1 MAGPGMQH
9 RRVQEEDDGT
19 SDWPDRR
26 NPVVQNEDSD
36 SQYESDGSED
46 PGDSHGACVW
56 NGRSHNTWTMH
67 NNSHAGTSVDVT
79 DQSADLLFSHRS
91 RRHSWAPSE
100 RGRGA
105 QKCMNKPTHDEE
117 ALAFT
122 QNARRR
128 TPDVPMHATTNE
140 RRRSQRGSGV
150 VNNISRA
157 SDEGPSDGGL
167 GSQPKGQGPAVPK
180 NGAWSTAQLQRAKA
194 AHERG
199 MSLHAAATT
208 FEIPKSSLRSHIVG
222 KVLSRKR
229 GAATV
234 LSPAEEQ
241 QLVDYILA
249 MQDLGFPVS
258 ISQLKLKVA
267 FITQGRDTPF
277 TNGIPGPSWLRWFRR
292 RHPNLSL
299 RLAQGL
305 DNNRAKSLCETN
317 VKTFYDNLRAMY
329 EQHNYPASHVWNCDE
344 SGVQAGRNG
353 GAYVL
358 AKTGSRSVHQVIPDQ
373 REWLTVLTCINA
385 DGQSIPSFYIFRGKR
400 FRRNYIQH
408 CEEGATMAMS
418 NKAWM
423 TAFLF
428 AAWIDHFILALKTQ
442 SDISVDS
449 PHLLIMDGHSSHI
462 TMDVVC
468 RAREVGLHLLTLPSH
483 CSHAMQPLDVSIFK
497 PFKGA
502 FRVYRDIWTLHNNPR
517 KSP

>member
-1 MAGPGMQH
+1 M
-9 RRVQEEDDGT
+9 
-19 SDWPDRR
+19 
-26 NPVVQNEDSD
+26 
-36 SQYESDGSED
+36 
-46 PGDSHGACVW
+46 
-56 NGRSHNTWTMH
+56 
-67 NNSHAGTSVDVT
+67 
-79 DQSADLLFSHRS
+79 
-91 RRHSWAPSE
+91 
-100 RGRGA
+100 
-105 QKCMNKPTHDEE
+105 
-117 ALAFT
+117 
-122 QNARRR
+122 
-128 TPDVPMHATTNE
+128 PMHATTNE

-462 TMDVVC
+462 TMDVIC